1 MSDELQILHVSMADD
16 VEPWA
21 SEPPPA
27 TGSLVILNVGA
38 GDIELRFNHDQ
49 PEEVTRA
56 IAMLRDMQRRG
67 YVILVKQADGSYAR
81 AIDIDAS
88 AAAYVISGSPSD
100 PVATPDTRLDAG
112 VPLPD
117 ADPSGLAAGLR
128 HLKRRGRPRRQPI
141 VDSHAVGVGRSA
153 GG

>member
-16 VEPWA
+16 GDPWA
-21 SEPPPA
+21 TDPSVTPA

-81 AIDIDAS
+81 ALDIDAS

-112 VPLPD
+112 PALPESESEPVPP
-117 ADPSGLAAGLR
+117 PTR
-128 HLKRRGRPRRQPI
+128 RRGRPRRHPI
-141 VDSHAVGVGRSA
+141 VDSHAVAVGRSA